1 MTKRVHASTVT
12 PSSTPAYPQS
22 WGKALNPWELLAL
35 RKKLPKGAMPSIFA
49 QDPYFCRG
57 KQTTNSSEQNALD
70 LGVLSSKGEASY
82 IDRTAP
88 RRKGA
93 ITITK
98 SVKGEIPQA
107 MRTSK
112 RGA

>member
-1 MTKRVHASTVT
+1 MTKRVHNLTVAET
-12 PSSTPAYPQS
+12 STPAYPQNRVNT
-22 WGKALNPWELLAL
+22 LNPWEALAL
-35 RKKLPKGAMPSIFA
+35 RKKLPKGSMPSIFA
-49 QDPYFCRG
+49 QDPHFSR
-57 KQTTNSSEQNALD
+57 KQTTNSSEQNGLD
-70 LGVLSSKGEASY
+70 LGVLSPKGEAAY

>member
-1 MTKRVHASTVT
+1 MTKRVHASTVN
-12 PSSTPAYPQS
+12 PSATPAYPQS
-22 WGKALNPWELLAL
+22 VGKALNPWELLAL
-35 RKKLPKGAMPSIFA
+35 RKKLPKGSMHSIFA
-49 QDPYFCRG
+49 QDPHFCRG
-57 KQTTNSSEQNALD
+57 QQTTNSSEQNALD
-70 LGVLSSKGEASY
+70 LGVLSPRGEAAY

-93 ITITK
+93 ITLTK

-112 RGA
+112 RGE